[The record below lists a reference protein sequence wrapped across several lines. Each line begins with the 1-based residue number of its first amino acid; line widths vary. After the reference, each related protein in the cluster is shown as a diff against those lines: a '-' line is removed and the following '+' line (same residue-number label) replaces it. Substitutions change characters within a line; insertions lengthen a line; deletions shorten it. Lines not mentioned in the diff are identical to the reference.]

1 MYNEYLNYVE
11 FKHIYKF
18 ILIELKIKRRHTAAV
33 TDRDMENKKRQYKKN
48 E

>member
-1 MYNEYLNYVE
+1 MDNEYLNYVE

-33 TDRDMENKKRQYKKN
+33 TDRDIWKTKTI
-48 E
+48 